1 MPQLD
6 ISTYLTQIF
15 WVLVTFITFWMI
27 MDHIIIPKISE
38 TIEARKR
45 KYDDYIMKAEEIN
58 KKALATLERY
68 EETLTA
74 AKLQATEQIKANEE
88 DLQKM
93 IEKREEEIKKREVL
107 IENLRKEKTDL
118 LTWLFSQN
126 TLYKKVQTYRKQWVG
141 GSKEQKVLNNTD
153 RQKLKETVL
162 NIYAQ
167 QVEEWHVRHPRLME
181 EDLLLLCL
189 QEAGLDSQSIAICFG
204 YGDTHPINQRK
215 LRIKERMHPL
225 TS

>member
-93 IEKREEEIKKREVL
+93 IEKREEEINQQLKVKIAEHEETL
-107 IENLRKEKTDL
+107 IRDRTATMLKIEELSEIAAATIIKQLDLKTITETDIKQISKQKE
-118 LTWLFSQN
+118 
-126 TLYKKVQTYRKQWVG
+126 
-141 GSKEQKVLNNTD
+141 
-153 RQKLKETVL
+153 
-162 NIYAQ
+162 
-167 QVEEWHVRHPRLME
+167 
-181 EDLLLLCL
+181 
-189 QEAGLDSQSIAICFG
+189 
-204 YGDTHPINQRK
+204 
-215 LRIKERMHPL
+215 
-225 TS
+225 